1 MTAQAKRLDRT
12 DAELAQSKAASDRNQ
27 TTLRQTDEVLTE
39 GLKDAKRA
47 TKNLA
52 KDLAATKT
60 ELKAELQEIS
70 VRCSVLDSE
79 LRTVSVAQAGP
90 DRTTVQ
96 EMVVRE
102 VTFQCTEH
110 RRTQS
115 HSRGYETARVMGAHL
130 SPFTPENPGWLH
142 LTIHTR
148 SH

>member
-27 TTLRQTDEVLTE
+27 TMLRQTDELLTE

-52 KDLAATKT
+52 KDLAATT
-60 ELKAELQEIS
+60 AELKAELQEIS

-115 HSRGYETARVMGAHL
+115 HSRGLRNGTDNGGPSEPLQPCKH
-130 SPFTPENPGWLH
+130 
-142 LTIHTR
+142 
-148 SH
+148 

>member
-27 TTLRQTDEVLTE
+27 TMLRQTDEVLTE

-52 KDLAATKT
+52 KDLAATT
-60 ELKAELQEIS
+60 AELKAELEEIS

-79 LRTVSVAQAGP
+79 LRTVSVAKAGP

-115 HSRGYETARVMGAHL
+115 HS
-130 SPFTPENPGWLH
+130 PGLGNGTGNGGPSGPLQPCKPWCFH
-142 LTIHTR
+142 AR

>member
-27 TTLRQTDEVLTE
+27 TMLRQTDEILTE

-52 KDLAATKT
+52 KDLAATT
-60 ELKAELQEIS
+60 AELKAELREIS
-70 VRCSVLDSE
+70 MRCSVLGSE
-79 LRTVSVAQAGP
+79 LRTVSVTKAGP
-90 DRTTVQ
+90 DMTMVQ

-115 HSRGYETARVMGAHL
+115 Q
-130 SPFTPENPGWLH
+130 
-142 LTIHTR
+142 
-148 SH
+148 